1 MFTVNYENAATY
13 KTMFIAACHCNVDQ
27 WRQLLALADN
37 KAAYYCHRT
46 TQSNDTGIIVRLE
59 PLCDDIGETLAADG
73 IDDELIELLT
83 DIRENGIDAVHFDA
97 DADLLAYKPWYTDDG
112 AKVIPLAYELEYM
125 SYYDLTPEQREQVY
139 QDRDGTGDEYI
150 ENEYFALSGQ
160 VYCMADF
167 MRTGEGEMAGYGFT
181 GVMGE
186 SNTSSLFISLSDNS
200 DFVNVVR
207 VIG

>member
-1 MFTVNYENAATY
+1 MFTVNYENAAIY
-13 KTMFIAACHCNVDQ
+13 KTMFIAACHCNADQ
-27 WRQLLALADN
+27 WQQLLTLADD

-46 TQSNDTGIIVRLE
+46 TPYDDTGIIVRLE

-73 IDDELIELLT
+73 IDDGLIELLT

-97 DADLLAYKPWYTDDG
+97 DADLLAYKPWYTDEG
-112 AKVIPLAYELEYM
+112 AKVIPLAYELEPM
-125 SYYDLTPEQREQVY
+125 SYYDLTPEQ
-139 QDRDGTGDEYI
+139 QDQIYEEY
-150 ENEYFALSGQ
+150 EGAGEEYTDYTYFVLSGI

-167 MRTGEGEMAGYGFT
+167 MRVGNGEMADYGFI

-186 SNTSSLFISLSDNS
+186 ANTSSLFISLSDDS

>member
-27 WRQLLALADN
+27 WRQLLALADD

-46 TQSNDTGIIVRLE
+46 TQSNDTGIIVRLD
-59 PLCDDIGETLAADG
+59 PIGDDIGDTLAAAG

-83 DIRENGIDAVHFDA
+83 DIRENGLDAVHFDA

-112 AKVIPLAYELEYM
+112 AKVVPLAYELDYVNFY
-125 SYYDLTPEQREQVY
+125 SLTREQQEQVY
-139 QDRDGTGDEYI
+139 QDRDGTGDEYT
-150 ENEYFALSGQ
+150 ENDYFVLDDQ

-167 MRTGEGEMAGYGFT
+167 MRIGNGEMADYGFI
-181 GVMGE
+181 GEMGE

-200 DFVNVVR
+200 DYVNVVR
-207 VIG
+207 VTG

>member
-13 KTMFIAACHCNVDQ
+13 KTMFIADCHCNVDQ
-27 WRQLLALADN
+27 WRQLLALADD

-46 TQSNDTGIIVRLE
+46 MQSNDTGIIVRLE

-97 DADLLAYKPWYTDDG
+97 DADLLAYKPWYTDEG

-125 SYYDLTPEQREQVY
+125 SYYDLTPEQRDQVY
-139 QDRDGTGDEYI
+139 QDRDGTGDEFI
-150 ENEYFALSGQ
+150 DNNYFVLNDQ

-167 MRTGEGEMAGYGFT
+167 MRTGDGGMSDYGFI

-186 SNTSSLFISLSDNS
+186 SNTSALFISLSDNS

>member
-13 KTMFIAACHCNVDQ
+13 KTMFIAACHCNIDQ
-27 WRQLLALADN
+27 WGQLLALADN
-37 KAAYYCHRT
+37 KAAYYCHCT

-112 AKVIPLAYELEYM
+112 AKVIPLAYDLDYV
-125 SYYDLTPEQREQVY
+125 SYYDLTPEQRDQVY
-139 QDRDGTGDEYI
+139 QDRDGTGDEFI
-150 ENEYFALSGQ
+150 DNNYFVLNDQ

-167 MRTGEGEMAGYGFT
+167 MRIGNGGMADYGFI

-186 SNTSSLFISLSDNS
+186 SNTSALYISLSDNC